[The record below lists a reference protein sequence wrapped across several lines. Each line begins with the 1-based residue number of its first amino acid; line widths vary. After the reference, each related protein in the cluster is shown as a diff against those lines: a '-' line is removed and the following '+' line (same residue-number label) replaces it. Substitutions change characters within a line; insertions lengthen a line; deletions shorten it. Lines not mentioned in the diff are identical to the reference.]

1 MKPSGD
7 EPDPE
12 PQPEAPEW
20 SVNCDNE
27 PFVPEDSELKRRDQ
41 PHNVLRGRIN
51 LRHARLS
58 LQSAPVSGQVNL
70 TGTEW
75 YARLARHR
83 LPGAQ
88 LFDHYIANPQLIPA
102 VWGQS
107 ANGQV
112 IYVLFLGT
120 IFRSTLYAN
129 IREVKGVRCLY
140 LADGHWRASWFW
152 LDRDLSSTDY
162 ALVLEG

>member
-1 MKPSGD
+1 MEPVDGK
-7 EPDPE
+7 PDPE

-27 PFVPEDSELKRRDQ
+27 PFVPEDRELKRKDQ

-58 LQSAPVSGQVNL
+58 LQPAPASEQSDLSGTL
-70 TGTEW
+70 W
-75 YARLARHR
+75 YTQLARHR

-102 VWGQS
+102 AWRQI

-112 IYVLFLGT
+112 IYILFLGT
-120 IFRSTLYAN
+120 IFRSTMYAN

-140 LADGHWRASWFW
+140 LTEGNWQPSWFW
-152 LDRDLSSTDY
+152 LDRELSPTDY